1 MLTTQSHATQ
11 RARRS
16 GSLCALLLMAG
27 LVNALPLF
35 ADEQGL
41 SGTLQAEIDGELIDF
56 PSLKTDIDVDV
67 SGDLA
72 RVRVTQRFQNPLQSA
87 VHARYLFPLN
97 KNAAVYG
104 LTMNV
109 GNERV
114 VALIKE
120 KTVAKKI
127 FTKAKRE
134 GKAAALLTQQRP
146 NMFTQ
151 KIANLMPNLPIE
163 VVIEYTEALARVDDA
178 YELVMPLVVGPRFNP
193 DHGPN
198 LGSVAHELQ
207 QFPAPVPVIGMDL
220 PEHIAPERVSIN
232 LKLRSA
238 VGFGAITSATHS
250 INVDTPDGA
259 RRVVS
264 LASESEIPNRDFVLR
279 YRLGSD
285 DTTTAGAL
293 GYMDERGGFFSLL
306 LEPPASWQEDAV
318 IPREMVFLLDCSG
331 SMGGAPINASKRFM
345 ESALR
350 NLRPSDS
357 FRIIR
362 FSDRATEF
370 STQPLP
376 ATATN
381 IAAGIHYTRRLT
393 GSGGTVMRSGIEQA
407 LGVPKPMGAVRNV
420 VFLTDGYIGN
430 ELEILRLVASELGAA
445 RLFALGVGSGVNRY
459 LLDELARVGRGFV
472 RYLDPT
478 KAVDE
483 QADALASRLQ
493 TPLLTDITIDWGELR
508 PSALTPQAIP
518 DLYAGDSIRVQGRY
532 AVAGRHT
539 VNVHG
544 TSGGSA
550 VTIPLEVNLPD
561 ASSASDGTGEAI
573 PLVWARGMIKQAMH
587 QLSVPQNLRRE
598 QQSDE
603 SLRTQVTQ
611 LGLEYSLVTN
621 WTAFVAVSEQI
632 YNPDT
637 QTTRERPVPQ
647 ALVQGVSKQ
656 AYASAPHGGY
666 AAPEP
671 GTWLGIGLLI
681 ALFGL
686 RAWVKMAERLR
697 TNP

>member
-1 MLTTQSHATQ
+1 MLTTQHHANRCT
-11 RARRS
+11 RRT
-16 GSLCALLLMAG
+16 GSVCALLLTTIF
-27 LVNALPLF
+27 VNALPLF
-35 ADEQGL
+35 ADEQHLG
-41 SGTLQAEIDGELIDF
+41 GTLQAQVNGELINF
-56 PSLKTDIDVDV
+56 PSLNTDIDVDL

-72 RVRVTQRFQNPLQSA
+72 RVRVTQKFQNSLQTP

-109 GNERV
+109 GDERV

-127 FTKAKRE
+127 FAKAKRE

-163 VVIEYTEALARVDDA
+163 VVIEYTEAVTRVDDA
-178 YELVMPLVVGPRFNP
+178 YELVMPLVVGPRYSPNS
-193 DHGPN
+193 GSN
-198 LGSVAHELQ
+198 LGSVARELQ
-207 QFPAPVPVIGMDL
+207 QHPAAVPVIGVDLPAHDL
-220 PEHIAPERVSIN
+220 PEHIAHERVSIN
-232 LKLRSA
+232 VELSSA
-238 VGFGAITSATHS
+238 NGFAAITSATHN
-250 INVDTPDGA
+250 ITIGTLDGS

-264 LASESEIPNRDFVLR
+264 LASEPQIPNRDFVLR

-306 LEPPASWQEDAV
+306 LEPPVSWQEEAV

-376 ATATN
+376 ATPAN

-407 LGVPKPMGAVRNV
+407 LGVPKPQGALRNV

-430 ELEILRLVASELGAA
+430 ELEILRLVAAELGAA
-445 RLFALGVGSGVNRY
+445 RMFALGVGSGVNRY

-472 RYLDPT
+472 RYLDP
-478 KAVDE
+478 AAGVNE
-483 QADALASRLQ
+483 QADALAARLQ
-493 TPLLTDITIDWGELR
+493 TPLLTDITIDWGDLR

-518 DLYAGDSIRVQGRY
+518 DLYAGDSVRVQGRY

-539 VNVHG
+539 VKVHG
-544 TSGGSA
+544 TSGGNA

-561 ASSASDGTGEAI
+561 DSAASGGAGEAI
-573 PLVWARGMIKQAMH
+573 PLIWARGMIKQAMH

-598 QQSDE
+598 QQTDE
-603 SLRTQVTQ
+603 SLRARVTQ
-611 LGLEYSLVTN
+611 LGLEFSLVTN
-621 WTAFVAVSEQI
+621 WTAFVAVSQQI
-632 YNPDT
+632 YNSDA
-637 QTTRERPVPQ
+637 QTTRERAVPKAQ
-647 ALVQGVSKQ
+647 VHGVSKQ
-656 AYASAPHGGY
+656 AYASVPHGGY

-671 GTWLGIGLLI
+671 GTWVGIGLLM

-686 RAWVKMAERLR
+686 RAWVKMV
-697 TNP
+697 